1 MGGAAGKRFLS
12 AARSLLS
19 VSSRGEPP
27 RGRVAKRVLIVED
40 EQDVADLVADIL
52 GLEGF
57 EARIASGET
66 AVDDALTFEP
76 DVVLLDL
83 MMPVV
88 DGFEVARR
96 LKARSETQSLPI
108 VVMTAMQ
115 DASSRAQEI
124 GTEHALSKPFDIAE
138 LLDTIEQASSN
149 SQP

>member
-1 MGGAAGKRFLS
+1 MYVKL
-12 AARSLLS
+12 
-19 VSSRGEPP
+19 GEPN
-27 RGRVAKRVLIVED
+27 RGRVPKRVLIVED

-66 AVDDALTFEP
+66 ALDDALTFEP

-96 LKARSETQSLPI
+96 LNARSETRSLPI

-115 DASSRAQEI
+115 DASSRAKEL
-124 GTEHALSKPFDIAE
+124 GTEHFLAKPFDIGE
-138 LLDTIEQASSN
+138 LLDRIEQASN
-149 SQP
+149 SR